1 MTNDD
6 KYLERKTSYDVSS
19 LATLLGADVYRL
31 LVRERGWTGDASK
44 EGLVDTAPRILTS
57 GGPD

>member
-1 MTNDD
+1 M
-6 KYLERKTSYDVSS
+6 SS

-31 LVRERGWTGDASK
+31 LVRERGWTGDAYK
-44 EGLVDTAPRILTS
+44 EWLVDNARRILTS